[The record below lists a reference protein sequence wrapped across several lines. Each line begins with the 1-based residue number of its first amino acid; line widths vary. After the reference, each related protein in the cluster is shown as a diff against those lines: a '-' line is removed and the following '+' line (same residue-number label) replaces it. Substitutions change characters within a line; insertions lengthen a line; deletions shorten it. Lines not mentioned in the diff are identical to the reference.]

1 MGIKK
6 GDDNFIEDSEEVKF
20 TIDQY
25 EDIFSDFDP
34 RPFSEKGLS
43 EDFLFEIERA
53 VMSKYADN
61 LKFTI
66 MVPDKNRSPKDENV
80 IKERLKRHFKKHLR
94 LLMEQRKRI
103 LNKGIAFVVVGAI
116 LMIIAT
122 YLFFKFENK
131 SFITSFFTI
140 LLEPASWFLL
150 WEGMD
155 LVIFESKKAD
165 PTLQFYERMS
175 NINVNF
181 ASSK

>member
-1 MGIKK
+1 M
-6 GDDNFIEDSEEVKF
+6 
-20 TIDQY
+20 
-25 EDIFSDFDP
+25 
-34 RPFSEKGLS
+34 
-43 EDFLFEIERA
+43 
-53 VMSKYADN
+53 
-61 LKFTI
+61 
-66 MVPDKNRSPKDENV
+66 
-80 IKERLKRHFKKHLR
+80 
-94 LLMEQRKRI
+94 
-103 LNKGIAFVVVGAI
+103 VGAI